1 MNCFIV
7 DFDLE
12 LGPTVASVF
21 PSLALSDVE
30 RENMYVPS
38 SKFIVAQV

>member
-1 MNCFIV
+1 V

-21 PSLALSDVE
+21 PSLALSHVE
-30 RENMYVPS
+30 RENMYVRNLGFS
-38 SKFIVAQV
+38 TVNL